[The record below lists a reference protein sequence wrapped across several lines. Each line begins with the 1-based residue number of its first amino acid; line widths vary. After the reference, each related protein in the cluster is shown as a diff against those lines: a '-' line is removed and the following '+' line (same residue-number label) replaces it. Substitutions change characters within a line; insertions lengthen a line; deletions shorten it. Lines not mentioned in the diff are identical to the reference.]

1 MRAILI
7 SVSGVMHA
15 PFSNAFTDK
24 CVILPAELSD
34 SMRDEVLRNYCD
46 VFYVFTSGDP
56 IVGEHHHT
64 FEIYS
69 FDVISEEEISA
80 VC

>member
-1 MRAILI
+1 MKAVLI
-7 SVSGVMHA
+7 SVTGMMHP
-15 PFSNAFTDK
+15 PFSNHFTDK

-34 SMRDEVLRNYCD
+34 SMRDEVLRNFCD

-56 IVGEHHHT
+56 IVGEHHT

>member
-1 MRAILI
+1 MKVVVIR
-7 SVSGVMHA
+7 VFGTFKE
-15 PFSNAFTDK
+15 PFNNAFK
-24 CVILPAELSD
+24 ANCVVLPAELSD
-34 SMRDEVLRNYCD
+34 SMRDEVLRKYDD

-56 IVGEHHHT
+56 IVGEHHT

>member
-1 MRAILI
+1 MRVVKIR
-7 SVSGVMHA
+7 VFGTYKQ
-15 PFSNAFTDK
+15 PFNNAFTDK

-56 IVGEHHHT
+56 IVGEHRSFT
-64 FEIYS
+64 IFS
-69 FDVISEEEISA
+69 FDVLEEMEVPA

>member
-1 MRAILI
+1 MRVILI

-34 SMRDEVLRNYCD
+34 SMRDEVLRNYVD

-56 IVGEHHHT
+56 IVGEHRSFT
-64 FEIYS
+64 IFS
-69 FDVISEEEISA
+69 FDVLEEMEVPA

>member
-1 MRAILI
+1 MKAVLI
-7 SVSGVMHA
+7 SVAGMMHP
-15 PFSNAFTDK
+15 PFSNHFTDK

-56 IVGEHHHT
+56 IVGEHRS
-64 FEIYS
+64 FSIYS
-69 FDVISEEEISA
+69 YDVLEEMEVPA